1 MNTEHKPFRIL
12 ITSLSAKVPLVAAFR
27 TAFKDIGVPF
37 VVYGGDCNRHCIGRY
52 FVDHFWHM
60 PPIDKLAVA
69 AIIDYCQKHQ
79 IEAIIPTRDGEL
91 PFFSL
96 FRSDIEAAGI
106 FVLSSPANGVQTCLD
121 KLAFYQ
127 ACPNVSIQTETV
139 VDQVKSSL
147 YVVKER
153 YGAGSRDIL
162 LKASKKEAQGHA
174 ERLQN
179 PVFQSWIEG
188 QEHTIDLYLTRAG
201 QKLGAIVRSRDL
213 VVAGEAQI
221 TSSVRNPAL
230 EDTCVQLARQ
240 LKLSGHVLFQALI
253 DNRCRIHI
261 IECNCRIGG
270 ASTLSF
276 AVGLNSPTW
285 LFCETRGIAPS
296 QYPFNRSLVEL
307 RQIRH
312 AADTLIKMEN

>member
-1 MNTEHKPFRIL
+1 MNTEPKPFRIL
-12 ITSLSAKVPLVAAFR
+12 ITSLSAKVPLVTAFR
-27 TAFKDIGVPF
+27 TMFKDIDVPF
-37 VVYGGDCNRHCIGRY
+37 IVYGGDCNPHCIGRY
-52 FVDHFWHM
+52 FVDNFWHM
-60 PPIDKLAVA
+60 PPINKLAVA
-69 AIIDYCQKHQ
+69 EIIDYCQKQQ

-91 PFFSL
+91 PFFSQ

-106 FVLSSPANGVQTCLD
+106 FVLSSPADGVQTCLD

-139 VDQVKSSL
+139 VDQVVSSL
-147 YVVKER
+147 YVAKER

-174 ERLQN
+174 EKLQN
-179 PVFQSWIEG
+179 PIFQPWIEG
-188 QEHTIDLYLTRAG
+188 QEYTIDLYLTRTG
-201 QKLGAIVRSRDL
+201 QELGAIVRSRDL

-221 TSSVRNPAL
+221 TSTVSIPAL
-230 EDTCVQLARQ
+230 EETCVQLAKQ
-240 LKLSGHVLFQALI
+240 LQLSGHVVFQALI
-253 DNRCRIHI
+253 DNQCRTHI

-276 AVGLNSPTW
+276 AAGLNSPLW

-296 QYPFNRSLVEL
+296 EYPFNRSSVEV

-312 AADTLIKMEN
+312 AADTLIQMEN